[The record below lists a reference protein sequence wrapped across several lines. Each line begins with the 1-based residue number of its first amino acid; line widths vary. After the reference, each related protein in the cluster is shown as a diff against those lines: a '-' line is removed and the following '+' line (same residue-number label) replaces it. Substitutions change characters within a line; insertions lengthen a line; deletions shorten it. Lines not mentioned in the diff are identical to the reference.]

1 MTLPQPAHPSSRKST
16 ISATSAMAGMP
27 CVMMPHFITK
37 AAAIM
42 QNSNDWQVTLA
53 GLALAVAALGKEH
66 EPNEGPCTA
75 NLYLCV

>member
-1 MTLPQPAHPSSRKST
+1 
-16 ISATSAMAGMP
+16 MP